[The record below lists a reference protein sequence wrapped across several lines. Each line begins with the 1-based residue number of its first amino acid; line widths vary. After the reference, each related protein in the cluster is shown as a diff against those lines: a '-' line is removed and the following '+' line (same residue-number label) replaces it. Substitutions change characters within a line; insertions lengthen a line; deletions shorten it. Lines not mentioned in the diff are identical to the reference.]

1 MTALAR
7 RALAAARRRIVLVA
21 VVFLVLAGGGVAL
34 VASQPAAYTAT
45 SIVSFQPRQD
55 QLAGADLVEL
65 LTARYPAIAESTPV
79 VGAAASAAGVST
91 STLRAGLT
99 AAVTVS
105 TLNLSLSTT
114 LDDPARAIAANQSI
128 YQSLVAASA
137 TDIYLQALE
146 VEQPTQVS
154 KDPSLPVPLLSIV
167 VVALAAI
174 VALLVGLVFDQLV
187 PRRS

>member
-1 MTALAR
+1 MNAFAR
-7 RALAAARRRIVLVA
+7 RALAAARRRIALVA
-21 VVFLVLAGGGVAL
+21 VVFVVLAAGGVAFL
-34 VASQPAAYTAT
+34 AAQPTSYTAT

-91 STLRAGLT
+91 STLRAGLS
-99 AAVTVS
+99 AAVTAS
-105 TLNLSLSTT
+105 TLNLTLATT

-128 YQSLVAASA
+128 YQALVSSS
-137 TDIYLQALE
+137 TRDIYLQALE

-154 KDPSLPVPLLSIV
+154 QDPALPLPLMMLV
-167 VVALAAI
+167 VVLLAAV
-174 VALLVGLVFDQLV
+174 VAALVGLLADQLMT
-187 PRRS
+187 RRT